1 MKIFGGNFGKFALVL
16 VTALFVCGCGKGTA
30 PEGSRD
36 YIYYV
41 NSAGTGLVKED
52 YEISGEGVKEQVDE
66 VLGELRKKT
75 DSLDFKSAYPENVRI
90 RGWKLE
96 ESDLEIDFTE
106 SYNQMDSGEELL
118 LRAATVYTL
127 VQVGGVAYVKFTVE
141 GEELCDEEGKE
152 IGYMNRDMFVENT
165 GSSLHSYQDGNI
177 HLFFADEAGN
187 RLVEEEVSVRYNS
200 NMSVEKLIVEQL
212 IKGPSTEGAYPTV
225 SPKTKILGVSVR
237 DGICY
242 VNFDE
247 EFLNACYH
255 VSPEVMV
262 YSVVNSLVEGGE
274 MGQVQIL
281 INGKT
286 DVSFQDSISLERPFS
301 RNLEIME
308 EEEH

>member
-1 MKIFGGNFGKFALVL
+1 MKIFGLDFRKYAWVL
-16 VTALFVCGCGKGTA
+16 LPVLFVCGCGRGTA
-30 PEGSRD
+30 PEGSRE

-41 NSAGTGLVKED
+41 NSDGTGLVKEE
-52 YEISGEGVKEQVDE
+52 YEISGKGVKEQVDE
-66 VLGELRKKT
+66 VLGELKKKT
-75 DSLDFKSAYPENVRI
+75 DSLDYKSAYPENVRI
-90 RGWKLE
+90 KGWQLE
-96 ESDLEIDFTE
+96 DSDLKIDFAK
-106 SYNQMDSGEELL
+106 SYQEMNSSEELL
-118 LRAATVYTL
+118 LRAATVYSL

-141 GEELCDEEGKE
+141 GKELCDEEGRE

-177 HLFFADEAGN
+177 HLFFSDKAGN
-187 RLVEEEVSVRYNS
+187 KLVEEEVSVRYNS

-247 EFLNACYH
+247 EFLNAVYH
-255 VSPEVMV
+255 VGPETTV
-262 YSVVNSLVEGGE
+262 YSVVNSLVEGGGA
-274 MGQVQIL
+274 GQVQIL

-286 DVSFQDSISLERPFS
+286 DVDFQDSISLERPLS
-301 RNLEIME
+301 RNLEIVE

>member
-1 MKIFGGNFGKFALVL
+1 MKIFGRDFRKLAWVL
-16 VTALFVCGCGKGTA
+16 LPVLFVCGCGRGTA
-30 PEGSRD
+30 PEGARE

-41 NSAGTGLVKED
+41 NADGTGLIKEE
-52 YEISGEGVKEQVDE
+52 YEISGEGVEEQVDE
-66 VLGELRKKT
+66 ALGELRKET
-75 DSLDFKSAYPENVRI
+75 DSLDYKSACPGNVYI
-90 RGWKLE
+90 KGWKLE
-96 ESDLEIDFTE
+96 DSDLEIDFSE
-106 SYNQMDSGEELL
+106 SYKEMDAGEELL

-141 GEELCDEEGKE
+141 GEELCGSDGKE
-152 IGYMNRDMFVENT
+152 IGYMNRDTFVENT

-177 HLFFADEAGN
+177 HLFFADKAGN
-187 RLVEEEVSVRYNS
+187 KLVEEEVSVRYNS

-247 EFLNACYH
+247 EFLNAGYH
-255 VSPEVMV
+255 ISPEVTV

-274 MGQVQIL
+274 TGQVQIL

-301 RNLEIME
+301 RNLEIIE
-308 EEEH
+308 EEEN

>member
-1 MKIFGGNFGKFALVL
+1 M
-16 VTALFVCGCGKGTA
+16 
-30 PEGSRD
+30 
-36 YIYYV
+36 
-41 NSAGTGLVKED
+41 
-52 YEISGEGVKEQVDE
+52 
-66 VLGELRKKT
+66 
-75 DSLDFKSAYPENVRI
+75 
-90 RGWKLE
+90 
-96 ESDLEIDFTE
+96 
-106 SYNQMDSGEELL
+106 
-118 LRAATVYTL
+118 
-127 VQVGGVAYVKFTVE
+127 QVGGVAYVKFTVE

-225 SPKTKILGVSVR
+225 SPKTKILGV
-237 DGICY
+237 Y